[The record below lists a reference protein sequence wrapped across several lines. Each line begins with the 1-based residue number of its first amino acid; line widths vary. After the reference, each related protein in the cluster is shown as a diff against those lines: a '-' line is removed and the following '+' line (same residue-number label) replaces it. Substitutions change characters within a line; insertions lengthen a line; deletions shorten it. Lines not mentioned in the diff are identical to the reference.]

1 MVDHQNFSFRGT
13 RVVYFSWQMVV
24 SHRLPAKIYGQIG
37 GGGLV
42 IMAQQTLTLQD
53 LSNQLGR
60 VEKLAAISAKAIL
73 DLDEAVLFTGFS
85 KGHLYRLTS
94 ERQIPHYKKSRKL
107 YFRKSELEAWLL
119 EEKVLTNAELD
130 SRAATYMATH
140 K

>member
-1 MVDHQNFSFRGT
+1 M
-13 RVVYFSWQMVV
+13 
-24 SHRLPAKIYGQIG
+24 I
-37 GGGLV
+37 
-42 IMAQQTLTLQD
+42 QQQPTLQD

-60 VEKLAAISAKAIL
+60 VERLAAINAKAIL

-94 ERQIPHYKKSRKL
+94 ERQIPHYKKNRKL
-107 YFRKSELEAWLL
+107 YFKKTELEAWLL

-130 SRAATYMATH
+130 SRAATYIATH

>member
-1 MVDHQNFSFRGT
+1 M
-13 RVVYFSWQMVV
+13 
-24 SHRLPAKIYGQIG
+24 I
-37 GGGLV
+37 
-42 IMAQQTLTLQD
+42 QQQPTLQD

-60 VEKLAAISAKAIL
+60 VERLAAINAKAVL
-73 DLDEAVLFTGFS
+73 DLDDTVLFTGFS

-94 ERQIPHYKKSRKL
+94 ERQIPHYKKNRKL

-130 SRAATYMATH
+130 SRAATYIATH

>member
-1 MVDHQNFSFRGT
+1 
-13 RVVYFSWQMVV
+13 
-24 SHRLPAKIYGQIG
+24 
-37 GGGLV
+37 
-42 IMAQQTLTLQD
+42 MAQQTLTLQD

-60 VEKLAAISAKAIL
+60 VERFAAISAKSIL
-73 DLDEAVLFTGFS
+73 NLDEAVLFTGFS

-94 ERQIPHYKKSRKL
+94 ERQIPHYKKNRKL

>member
-1 MVDHQNFSFRGT
+1 MT
-13 RVVYFSWQMVV
+13 
-24 SHRLPAKIYGQIG
+24 
-37 GGGLV
+37 
-42 IMAQQTLTLQD
+42 QQSPTLQD

-60 VEKLAAISAKAIL
+60 VERLATISAKPIL

-107 YFRKSELEAWLL
+107 YFKKSELEAWLL